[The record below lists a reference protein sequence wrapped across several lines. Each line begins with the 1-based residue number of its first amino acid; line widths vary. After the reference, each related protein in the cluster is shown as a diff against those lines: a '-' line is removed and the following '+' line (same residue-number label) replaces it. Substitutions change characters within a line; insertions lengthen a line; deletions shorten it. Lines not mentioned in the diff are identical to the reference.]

1 MKLFRSLNN
10 SLKTGIL
17 TMLVALVGFLGTL
30 FLLFND
36 YKDIPL
42 GIALGGVVIGG
53 LNILTG
59 LLEKK
64 DEAKSSNIRTLVMIG
79 LRLVVM
85 VAVMIVIALMYYRWD
100 LPLFNIFAFV
110 GVYTVSIIILVV
122 IFLLERRQ

>member
-10 SLKTGIL
+10 SLKTGII

-30 FLLFND
+30 FLLFNGH
-36 YKDIPL
+36 KDIPL

-53 LNILTG
+53 LNILSG

-64 DEAKSSNIRTLVMIG
+64 DEAKASSIRTFIAIG
-79 LRLVVM
+79 LRLAVIVVM
-85 VAVMIVIALMYYRWD
+85 MIIIALMYYRWD

-110 GVYTVSIIILVV
+110 GVYTVSVIVLVV
-122 IFLLERRQ
+122 LFLKERRQ